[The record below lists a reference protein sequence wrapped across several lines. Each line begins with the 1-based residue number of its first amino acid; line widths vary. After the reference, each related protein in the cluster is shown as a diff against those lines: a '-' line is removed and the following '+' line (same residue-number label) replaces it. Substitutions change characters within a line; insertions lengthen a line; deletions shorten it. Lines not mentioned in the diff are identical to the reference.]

1 MKNFWKKY
9 QVYIIA
15 GVAVTGL
22 VLLLLSKK
30 KKPKNSVA
38 KLKAQAKFDR
48 QLWSGKKETDP
59 SMSQTLIEYWK
70 NLGSNYTPA
79 QMQSKSFQK
88 TRPWSSAYVTHLVQG
103 GGFNFKGGYMHST
116 YAEKSKKDRASGT
129 KDNYW
134 GYRASDGKKV
144 EIGDILIKNRSG
156 GNYNFDTIRSG
167 VISHGDVIIDIIKE
181 GEKITAIAQ
190 GGNLNNS
197 VEIVKIPLSNNQ
209 KLPSN
214 SPYFM
219 QLKYS

>member
-1 MKNFWKKY
+1 MKT
-9 QVYIIA
+9 I
-15 GVAVTGL
+15 
-22 VLLLLSKK
+22 
-30 KKPKNSVA
+30 
-38 KLKAQAKFDR
+38 
-48 QLWSGKKETDP
+48 
-59 SMSQTLIEYWK
+59 TL
-70 NLGSNYTPA
+70 T
-79 QMQSKSFQK
+79 
-88 TRPWSSAYVTHLVQG
+88 
-103 GGFNFKGGYMHST
+103 
-116 YAEKSKKDRASGT
+116 
-129 KDNYW
+129 
-134 GYRASDGKKV
+134 DGKKV